1 MENTKI
7 VNIPNNTQRLIIE
20 RLSLKYIEEI
30 FKEFTDEVTQY
41 LRAST
46 PKNIQEEIDR
56 VERSKEK
63 SKKWI
68 EMNFTVSDKQWDFIW
83 CCGVMQLDTV
93 TPEIGLWMKQ
103 SARGKGY
110 GKEMVRTLIDRMV
123 RTRDFEYI
131 IYRVH
136 IDNIWSRKIVEHLG
150 WVIQLNDQGEE
161 NVFQEEKFDHSSS
174 FPVVEYRIYK

>member
-63 SKKWI
+63 SKK
-68 EMNFTVSDKQWDFIW
+68 
-83 CCGVMQLDTV
+83 
-93 TPEIGLWMKQ
+93 
-103 SARGKGY
+103 
-110 GKEMVRTLIDRMV
+110 
-123 RTRDFEYI
+123 
-131 IYRVH
+131 
-136 IDNIWSRKIVEHLG
+136 
-150 WVIQLNDQGEE
+150 
-161 NVFQEEKFDHSSS
+161 
-174 FPVVEYRIYK
+174 